1 MDNKLNFILGDKLPF
16 ELDEGGDVCLLGL
29 NVMVITLDNIEQSE
43 QFLFDDGDLS
53 FGVLDNKKGAVQL
66 ISQYRSKATNK
77 VLTFAV
83 YAENNK
89 LDLDVLAE
97 LSEKGKRLLM
107 KIVTVEKSTGKIVAL
122 RASTLAPHTQEQLR
136 LAIEGQIKSGNVSI
150 CEDEWEAL
158 DIMDLAKTV
167 DLRRVG

>member
-1 MDNKLNFILGDKLPF
+1 MSNTLNFILGDKLPF
-16 ELDEGGDVCLLGL
+16 DLDDGGDVCLLGL

-66 ISQYRSKATNK
+66 LSQYKSEATGRS
-77 VLTFAV
+77 LFFSV
-83 YAENNK
+83 YVENNK
-89 LDLDVLAE
+89 LDLDLLAE

-107 KIVTVEKSTGKIVAL
+107 KIITVEKSTDKIVAI

-136 LAIEGQIKSGNVSI
+136 LAIEGQIKCGNKSTY
-150 CEDEWEAL
+150 EDEWEAL
-158 DIMDLAKTV
+158 DIMDLDETV
-167 DLRRVG
+167 DFRLVG